1 MFNFR
6 TLALIKRELREKI
19 LSKTFILMTLLVPV
33 FMFGILAFQT
43 FLISYNGEDN
53 ANLLVVTESTA
64 LTQDL
69 NKDFSEMSLVKDGKY
84 KIRFETSSQA
94 ALKTKIDS
102 LKKQLLGDKLTGVIF
117 IPSTALKDKK
127 IEYYSKNPGNNDLFQ
142 KIRGTINQALVD
154 NYFSAKQLSKE
165 DIEYARD
172 RVDFNGFRIS
182 SDNQVKKTTQGASII
197 SMVFSV
203 ILYFSLMFIGMM
215 MMRSVVEEKNSKI
228 VEILL
233 SSVQSKELM
242 TGKIIGTALTGLLQ
256 MVIWISPIIVLVS
269 SSLFMIPQEYMPT
282 ISAGQILYFLLNYFI
297 GLITFLGLFATV
309 GAIFD
314 NEQDAQSGIW
324 PIMLLVM
331 IPFFISISI
340 MKNPDTVLAKV
351 TSLLPFSSIIV
362 MPARMSLVEIPIWQ
376 FALSIVV
383 NIGVMLAIFPFAG
396 KIYRIGILL
405 TGKKPQWSE
414 VLKWLKY

>member
-84 KIRFETSSQA
+84 KIHFETGSQA
-94 ALKTKIDS
+94 DLKTKIDS
-102 LKKQLLGDKLTGVIF
+102 LKEQLLGDKLTGVIF

-197 SMVFSV
+197 SMVFSF

>member
-1 MFNFR
+1 
-6 TLALIKRELREKI
+6 
-19 LSKTFILMTLLVPV
+19 
-33 FMFGILAFQT
+33 
-43 FLISYNGEDN
+43 
-53 ANLLVVTESTA
+53 
-64 LTQDL
+64 
-69 NKDFSEMSLVKDGKY
+69 
-84 KIRFETSSQA
+84 
-94 ALKTKIDS
+94 
-102 LKKQLLGDKLTGVIF
+102 
-117 IPSTALKDKK
+117 
-127 IEYYSKNPGNNDLFQ
+127 
-142 KIRGTINQALVD
+142 
-154 NYFSAKQLSKE
+154 
-165 DIEYARD
+165 
-172 RVDFNGFRIS
+172 
-182 SDNQVKKTTQGASII
+182 
-197 SMVFSV
+197 
-203 ILYFSLMFIGMM
+203 MM

>member
-127 IEYYSKNPGNNDLFQ
+127 IEYYSKNPSNNDLFQ

-197 SMVFSV
+197 SMVFSF

-256 MVIWISPIIVLVS
+256 MIIWISPIIVLVS
-269 SSLFMIPQEYMPT
+269 SSLFLIPQEYMPT

>member
-6 TLALIKRELREKI
+6 TVTIIKRELRERI

-33 FMFGILAFQT
+33 FMFGILGLQT
-43 FLISYNGEDN
+43 FLYTYSGEES
-53 ANLLVVTESTA
+53 ANLLIISESPE
-64 LTQDL
+64 LTKEL
-69 NKDFSEMSLVKDGKY
+69 NKDFSDMHLVENGKY
-84 KIRFETSSQA
+84 KITFDNISKSGLQN
-94 ALKTKIDS
+94 KIDE
-102 LKKQLLGDKLTGVIF
+102 LKKELLNDKLTGVIF

-127 IEYYSKNPGNNDLFQ
+127 IEYYSKNPGNNDLFE
-142 KIRGTINQALVD
+142 KVRGTINQALVD
-154 NYFSAKQLSKE
+154 SYFHGKQLSKE
-165 DIEYARD
+165 DINFARE

-182 SDNQVKKTTQGASII
+182 SNNKVQETTDGSLII
-197 SMVFSV
+197 SMIFSFL
-203 ILYFSLMFIGMM
+203 LYFSLMFIGMM

-233 SSVQSKELM
+233 SSVKSKELM
-242 TGKIIGTALTGLLQ
+242 TGKIVGTALTGLLQ
-256 MVIWISPIIVLVS
+256 MVIWMLPLIILIS
-269 SSLFMIPQEYMPT
+269 SSLFVIPAEYMPT
-282 ISAGQILYFLLNYFI
+282 ISLGQILYFLLNYFV

-340 MKNPDTVLAKV
+340 IKNPDTLLAKV
-351 TSLLPFSSIIV
+351 TSLLPISSIIV
-362 MPARMSLVEIPIWQ
+362 MPVRMSLVEIPAWQ
-376 FALSIVV
+376 FAFTILV
-383 NIGVMLAIFPFAG
+383 NVGIMLAIFPFAG
-396 KIYRIGILL
+396 KIYRVGILL

-414 VLKWLKY
+414 VVKWLKY

>member
-6 TLALIKRELREKI
+6 TVTIIKRELREKI

-33 FMFGILAFQT
+33 FMFGILGLQT
-43 FLISYNGEDN
+43 FLYTYSGEES
-53 ANLLVVTESTA
+53 ANLLIISESPE
-64 LTQDL
+64 LTKEL
-69 NKDFSEMSLVKDGKY
+69 NKDFSDMHLVENGKY
-84 KIRFETSSQA
+84 KITFDNISKSGLQN
-94 ALKTKIDS
+94 KIDE
-102 LKKQLLGDKLTGVIF
+102 LKKELLNDKLTGVIF

-127 IEYYSKNPGNNDLFQ
+127 IEYYSKNPGNNDLFE
-142 KIRGTINQALVD
+142 KVRGTINQALVD
-154 NYFSAKQLSKE
+154 SYFHGKQLSKE
-165 DIEYARD
+165 DINFARE

-182 SDNQVKKTTQGASII
+182 SNNKIQETTDGSLII
-197 SMVFSV
+197 SMIFSFL
-203 ILYFSLMFIGMM
+203 LYFSLMFIGMM

-233 SSVQSKELM
+233 SSVKSKELM
-242 TGKIIGTALTGLLQ
+242 TGKIVGTALTGLLQ
-256 MVIWISPIIVLVS
+256 MVIWMLPLIILIS
-269 SSLFMIPQEYMPT
+269 SSLFVIPAEYMPT
-282 ISAGQILYFLLNYFI
+282 ISLGQILYFLLNYFV

-340 MKNPDTVLAKV
+340 IKNPDTLLAKV
-351 TSLLPFSSIIV
+351 TSLLPISSIIV
-362 MPARMSLVEIPIWQ
+362 MPVRMSLVEIPAWQ
-376 FALSIVV
+376 FAFTILV
-383 NIGVMLAIFPFAG
+383 NVGIMLAIFPFAG
-396 KIYRIGILL
+396 KIYRVGILL

-414 VLKWLKY
+414 VVKWLKY

>member
-102 LKKQLLGDKLTGVIF
+102 LKEQLLGDKLTGVIF

-197 SMVFSV
+197 SMVFSF